1 MSAVSS
7 PGTPRKADKTYDG
20 SVDFLFIF
28 PHYFWEVFPVLII
41 TWSTQTHY
49 KFYLSAFSSAAAGE
63 VRGSTRLRWPTS
75 SDLNTRLRRIIAGYQ
90 RVVKKQELKKA
101 AAEKV
106 CEYKRSKRTTVLDIW
121 WENVGVFK
129 VSLFSLIVLN
139 SGRWWIVYLSDLM
152 VDCLL
157 LYRNGKER
165 RGLKRLSGKKNW
177 RKLKWLKSM
186 SVHKYYFTWI

>member
-20 SVDFLFIF
+20 SVDFLFIL
-28 PHYFWEVFPVLII
+28 VLPVLII
-41 TWSTQTHY
+41 TSSTQTHY

-106 CEYKRSKRTTVLDIW
+106 CEYSFKEV
-121 WENVGVFK
+121 NVPR
-129 VSLFSLIVLN
+129 SLI
-139 SGRWWIVYLSDLM
+139 SG
-152 VDCLL
+152 
-157 LYRNGKER
+157 GK
-165 RGLKRLSGKKNW
+165 
-177 RKLKWLKSM
+177 M
-186 SVHKYYFTWI
+186 SVCLRSHSLV